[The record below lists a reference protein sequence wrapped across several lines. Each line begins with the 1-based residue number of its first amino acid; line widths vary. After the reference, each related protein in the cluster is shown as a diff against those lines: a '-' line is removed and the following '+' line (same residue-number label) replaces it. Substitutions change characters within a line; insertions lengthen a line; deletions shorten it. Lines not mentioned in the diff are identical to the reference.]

1 MIMNKSNLLAL
12 LSILLIGCAEQ
23 YSISE
28 DNVQINEEK
37 MIVNSNQTKSGW
49 NNDNTESFVT
59 EKDLDSYIKYKRLSL
74 KKEELNVDS
83 ITPVTDN
90 SGDVWAYAINY
101 SEGWEL
107 ISADKRYPPII
118 AHSPVGHFKFE
129 EQIEPITEWLGSVS
143 EDIELLR
150 YSDNLSEVFTES
162 SFEQMASYQEFWK
175 MITANPDY
183 IEANRIKTRV
193 HFDPDGR
200 WELTDVVIDTIEY
213 QRVDHLIT
221 THWHQDSPY
230 NSFCPL
236 KSYSSIYRAPAGCV
250 AIAGAQ
256 MAYYLH
262 GKIGR
267 PELSPLNAFCNAQI
281 PSTPGYYYAY
291 LNNPHMYVFNFSA
304 TAWNQMGVNDSIIAA
319 LIAHVGICVS
329 MKYKDTGSSSYLSSL
344 HNGFFLSN
352 DINCISNNLNGNT
365 YSDLYD
371 NVLNELPVVALASCQ
386 VNGETKGHVFIID
399 GYKNERVRITIT
411 YTWVP
416 LDPENANYYEDR
428 IVIRYNPPFNHQIT
442 MNWGGGNTYPY
453 DAGWYSP
460 AGEWHVSVYNF
471 NNDKKMI
478 YNFSSAF

>member
-162 SFEQMASYQEFWK
+162 SFEQMASYQEFWNV
-175 MITANPDY
+175 ITANPDY
-183 IEANRIKTRV
+183 IESNRIKTRV
-193 HFDPDGR
+193 QYDPDGF
-200 WELTDVVIDTIEY
+200 WDLTDIIIDTVEY

-221 THWHQDSPY
+221 THWHQNSPY
-230 NSFCPL
+230 NAFCPY
-236 KSYSSIYRAPAGCV
+236 KSYSSTDRAPAGCV

-256 MAYYLH
+256 TAYYLH
-262 GKIGR
+262 GKMGL
-267 PELSPLNAFCNAQI
+267 PANSPLNAYCVAQI
-281 PSTPGYYYAY
+281 PSSPGCYTAY
-291 LNNPHMYVFNFSA
+291 SGDPQMYVSNFSS
-304 TAWNQMGVNDSIIAA
+304 TAWNAMATDDDVIAA

-329 MKYKDTGSSSYLSSL
+329 MEYHDSWSTAYSLPSCYFSGNGINSDYSLLNSY
-344 HNGFFLSN
+344 
-352 DINCISNNLNGNT
+352 T
-365 YSDLYD
+365 YSDLYE
-371 NVLNELPVVALASCQ
+371 NILNGFPAIAGAYAN
-386 VNGETKGHVFIID
+386 NGNDYVGHVFIID
-399 GYKNERVRITIT
+399 GYKNERVRITAV
-411 YTWVP
+411 YSWVP
-416 LDPENANYYEDR
+416 TDPQNANYYDEQIQITYR
-428 IVIRYNPPFNHQIT
+428 PPINHEIT
-442 MNWGGGNTYPY
+442 MNWGWGNGYPF
-453 DAGWYSP
+453 DAGWYYT
-460 AGEWHVSVYNF
+460 AGDWHVAYYDF
-471 NNDKKMI
+471 NYDRQI
-478 YNFSSAF
+478 LYNFSTL